1 MLRAARN
8 EIIPVIRCCAR
19 EAIDETFFAADG
31 RTSTLFVSGA
41 SPYPRRTP
49 GDASL
54 DYSFLGSVRFEF
66 RATVRVRASAP
77 HRYRVRYKL
86 RERRLRRRRASPL
99 KKVEARAPADAS
111 PVYAAQTVDVV
122 KSTSLE
128 RIPFSFRGEGP
139 AGRFFTPPSPPP
151 PLRAPRVR
159 RGTPSRR
166 TAPWSSPGRARAR
179 VARRRRPSIAAW
191 RVRRGRLRC
200 RGP

>member
-1 MLRAARN
+1 MLRAGGNPPR
-8 EIIPVIRCCAR
+8 CAR
-19 EAIDETFFAADG
+19 KAMDGHETFFAADG

-41 SPYPRRTP
+41 SPHPRRTP

-54 DYSFLGSVRFEF
+54 DYSFLGSVRVSRDGSCSRVGTASISGALQMA
-66 RATVRVRASAP
+66 RATSSAAARFAVKKSGSASAGG
-77 HRYRVRYKL
+77 RVS
-86 RERRLRRRRASPL
+86 RLRGADGGRRQVNIAR
-99 KKVEARAPADAS
+99 KKS
-111 PVYAAQTVDVV
+111 
-122 KSTSLE
+122 
-128 RIPFSFRGEGP
+128 FSFRGEGP

-151 PLRAPRVR
+151 PPRAPRVR

-179 VARRRRPSIAAW
+179 VARWRRPSIAAW